1 MLSYD
6 EWMSSIEE
14 KVSRISRVQAAIS
27 NFQVLPRLGELL
39 ESKAGKCPECKLYWQ
54 KLQDS
59 TEYIDLFF
67 DDGNRYSADFDNL
80 VQEILK
86 HLKVN
91 HKIRPKGLVLSI
103 DTLVG
108 MFLGILL
115 GVLVSFLVVAF
126 PLKSGI
132 VLGWVLGTFVGWIV
146 GKYKEGK
153 MRKADLL
160 F

>member
-6 EWMSSIEE
+6 DWMASLEE
-14 KVSRISRVQAAIS
+14 KVSRISRVQSAIS

-39 ESKAGKCPECKLYWQ
+39 EAKSEKCPECKVYWQ

-59 TEYIDLFF
+59 TEHIDLFF
-67 DDGNRYSADFDNL
+67 EDGNRYSADFDNL

-86 HLKVN
+86 HLKAR
-91 HKIRPKGLVLSI
+91 HMIRPKGLVLSVN
-103 DTLVG
+103 TLVG
-108 MFLGILL
+108 MFLGVFI
-115 GVLVSFLVVAF
+115 GVLVSYLIDVV
-126 PLKSGI
+126 PLKAGI
-132 VLGWVLGTFVGWIV
+132 ALGWVLGTFTGWIV

-153 MRKADLL
+153 LRKADLL